1 VPLHTNAASAA
12 AREAFIQVVS
22 IALLVDPCSR
32 LPAREAPHPNE
43 PSRRFVLKEEWSRLG
58 DEGIPEA
65 ARLKQ
70 VAQLLE
76 GMKASGVIRD
86 YALFGAVAQMR
97 YTEPMATLDVD
108 VLTLL
113 AEDSA
118 AVLDPLSPIYNYCRE
133 RGYLAEGEAIRV
145 GSWPV
150 QFIPV
155 FSPLTE
161 EAVRT
166 ASSEA
171 IEGVPLQVVGAEYL
185 AVIALSV
192 GRPKDYARIL
202 ALLEA
207 GAVGKETIQSLAQ
220 RHGLAVAWQA
230 FQRRFLD
237 D

>member
-1 VPLHTNAASAA
+1 M
-12 AREAFIQVVS
+12 
-22 IALLVDPCSR
+22 
-32 LPAREAPHPNE
+32 
-43 PSRRFVLKEEWSRLG
+43 KE
-58 DEGIPEA
+58 
-65 ARLKQ
+65 

-76 GMKASGVIRD
+76 GMKASGVICD

-118 AVLDPLSPIYNYCRE
+118 AVLDPLSPIDSYCRE

-171 IEGVPLQVVGAEYL
+171 IEGVPLRVVGAEYL

-192 GRPKDYARIL
+192 GRAKDYARIL

-207 GAVGKETIQSLAQ
+207 GAVTQEAIQNLAQ
-220 RHGLAVAWQA
+220 RHGLTVAWQA

>member
-1 VPLHTNAASAA
+1 VKA
-12 AREAFIQVVS
+12 
-22 IALLVDPCSR
+22 
-32 LPAREAPHPNE
+32 
-43 PSRRFVLKEEWSRLG
+43 
-58 DEGIPEA
+58 
-65 ARLKQ
+65 

-76 GMKASGVIRD
+76 GMKASRVIRD

-118 AVLDPLSPIYNYCRE
+118 AVLDPLSPIYNYCWE
-133 RGYLAEGEAIRV
+133 RGYVAEGEAILV

-161 EAVRT
+161 EAVQT

-171 IEGVPLQVVGAEYL
+171 IEGVPLRVVGAEYL

-192 GRPKDYARIL
+192 GRAKDYARIL

-220 RHGLAVAWQA
+220 RHGLAVPWQA

>member
-1 VPLHTNAASAA
+1 M
-12 AREAFIQVVS
+12 
-22 IALLVDPCSR
+22 
-32 LPAREAPHPNE
+32 
-43 PSRRFVLKEEWSRLG
+43 KE
-58 DEGIPEA
+58 
-65 ARLKQ
+65 

-76 GMKASGVIRD
+76 AMKAAGVVLD

-108 VLTLL
+108 VLVLL
-113 AEDSA
+113 GEDSSA
-118 AVLDPLSPIYNYCRE
+118 SLEALSPIYSYCRD
-133 RGYLAEGEAIRV
+133 RGHVPEGEAIRV

-166 ASSEA
+166 ADTEA
-171 IEGVPLQVVGAEYL
+171 MEGVPLRVVGAEHL

-192 GRPKDYARIL
+192 GRAKDYARIL

-207 GAVGKETIQSLAQ
+207 GAVRKEAIQALAT
-220 RHGLAVAWQA
+220 RHDLSPQWSA